1 MSQLVLDFAR
11 AEVAKLDKQ
20 CRETFQAGTDFLPVT
35 QADMAH
41 SLQLY
46 WEYHRLWRARE
57 EARVRLARMECAISG
72 TPANDTV
79 PARDAE
85 LPHR

>member
-20 CRETFQAGTDFLPVT
+20 CRETFQAGTDFRPVT
-35 QADMAH
+35 QGDMAH

-46 WEYHRLWRARE
+46 WEYHRLWHERE
-57 EARVRLARMECAISG
+57 EARQRLARMQSAITG
-72 TPANDTV
+72 EPANDTQR
-79 PARDAE
+79 PASGER
-85 LPHR
+85 